1 MCKSRKETAD
11 EDLQQDCLRPVSHWL
26 WSNWMHVC
34 GMYNSCWGPNKQ
46 QTMSMR
52 KFISHQS
59 DACRKVRRS
68 SSKTSY
74 SWQAKLVF
82 LLWAEHK
89 TPENKTVHMVLTLKW
104 LELCL
109 DTRTLN
115 CHRVGT
121 MSSIC
126 IACPPF
132 KPMQTYIACNI
143 TCEHLACL
151 EWSALT
157 AGFWSRDSFLWQS
170 WEQTS
175 HE

>member
-1 MCKSRKETAD
+1 
-11 EDLQQDCLRPVSHWL
+11 
-26 WSNWMHVC
+26 MHVC
-34 GMYNSCWGPNKQ
+34 GMYDSCWGPNKQ

-126 IACPPF
+126 IACIAF
-132 KPMQTYIACNI
+132 RPMKATLRTMLVLENPAC
-143 TCEHLACL
+143 CKV
-151 EWSALT
+151 SAS
-157 AGFWSRDSFLWQS
+157 AGFSCLQPFS
-170 WEQTS
+170 
-175 HE
+175 